1 LSSIKSG
8 LSILWQLIIAGI
20 ILTSFVISLFTY
32 YLISNEQK
40 LVMEQ
45 AKLRAITVTSFVS
58 LMLNQ
63 ASRVEETLVDDAT
76 LKNLNITLQLR
87 FLNKD
92 VLQNV
97 IELAQF
103 HHDIKLVKIIDHNFN
118 IIASYPYGL
127 TGKAEESDFLKQSL
141 AGQQLPRTK
150 FIEIKG
156 SKLIEITVPLVVYG
170 SIAGTMYMGFSTEHL
185 NEKIKLIIQNAVLL
199 AIIFI
204 IGQSIVIS
212 IFARIY
218 TKPILELASLAKRI
232 SKGDRVKIP
241 VTKKDEI
248 GYLQLS
254 FRDAIDRQ
262 NKAIDTLNRT
272 NIAYSH
278 FIPKEFLQFLNRDSI
293 IDVRLGDQIIKEMT
307 ILFSDIRSFTTL
319 SESMTPVENFNFLN
333 DFLKRMGPII
343 RNFEGFIDKYIG
355 DAIMALFPNRVEDAI
370 KAAIHMIIILNQ
382 YNKEREKVSRI
393 PIRIGIG
400 IHTGTLMLGTIGESE
415 RMETTVIADAVNLSS
430 RIEGLTKKYGI
441 AIAVSKD
448 VLEKVTN
455 SQEFHTR
462 YIDKVLVKGKEKS
475 VDIYEVYDGSPDELL
490 RVKEVSKPFYE
501 KGINY
506 YYNRQFLEAKSQF
519 EKALNVFPEDKVTKI
534 YYDRVNHYL
543 VHPPDINWTGV
554 ETMDSK

>member
-1 LSSIKSG
+1 MSSIKSG